1 MGYHIFT
8 LRKEIL
14 THQVNDVECNMMIK
28 WTEQMGLQDQVSA
41 LYSNYAQLTE
51 PTEQQ
56 RNQFSAQ
63 LTALSNREDALEREI
78 QLLETKYSERSQ
90 ELTKCEE
97 QEKTAMEQDIPV
109 YSGAGGNK

>member
-1 MGYHIFT
+1 M
-8 LRKEIL
+8 
-14 THQVNDVECNMMIK
+14 NMMQK
-28 WTEQMGLQDQVSA
+28 GVQDQVSA